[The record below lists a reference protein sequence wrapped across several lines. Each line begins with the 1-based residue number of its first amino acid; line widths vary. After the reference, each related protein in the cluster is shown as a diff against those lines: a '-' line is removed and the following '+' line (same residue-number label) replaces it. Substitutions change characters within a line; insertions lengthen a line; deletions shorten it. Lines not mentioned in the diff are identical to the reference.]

1 MERKRTMKKAIPV
14 ILLLGILAGGGWYFY
29 GKYRSEEEA
38 LVLHGNV
45 DIRGVDLGFRVSGRI
60 AEVLKDEGDAVK
72 TGELLARIDAEPY
85 QRGLEQAK
93 ATHAQATAA
102 LAQVKAN
109 LGQARADA
117 DLKRAGYRVEEI
129 EQARA
134 SLAQARV
141 TMENAERAYE
151 RQSTLVKTH
160 GVSRQN
166 FENAEAAYREAEQRM
181 KVAEANLKQLESGF
195 RVEEIAAAEAA
206 VGAAEAAVG
215 AAEAEVVKAGAA
227 VKTAEIQ
234 LADTELKSPS
244 DGVVITRALEP
255 GAIVQAGPTVLS
267 LSLEKPV
274 WVRAY
279 VHEPELGRF
288 PPGTKVKVFT
298 DGRPDEPY
306 HGTVGFV
313 SPRAEFT
320 PKSVE
325 TEELRTSLVYRMRV
339 VVEDSDGSLRQ
350 GMPVRVVME
359 E

>member
-1 MERKRTMKKAIPV
+1 MKKAIPV
-14 ILLLGILAGGGWYFY
+14 ILLLGILTGGGWYFY
-29 GKYRSEEEA
+29 GKYRSKDEA

-72 TGELLARIDAEPY
+72 AGELLARIDPEPY
-85 QRGLEQAK
+85 ERELEQAT
-93 ATHAQATAA
+93 ATHTQAVASLAQA
-102 LAQVKAN
+102 KAS

-117 DLKRAGYRVEEI
+117 DLKRAGYRLEEI

-134 SLAQARV
+134 SLAQSKV
-141 TMENAERAYE
+141 TVGNAERAYE
-151 RQSTLVKTH
+151 RQSTLVKTN

-181 KVAEANLKQLESGF
+181 KVAEANLRQLESGF
-195 RVEEIAAAEAA
+195 RVEEIAAAEAG

-215 AAEAEVVKAGAA
+215 AAEATVVRADAA
-227 VKTAEIQ
+227 VRNAEIK
-234 LADTELKSPS
+234 LKDTELKSPS
-244 DGVVITRALEP
+244 DGVVITRAQEP

-279 VHEPELGRF
+279 VHEPELGKF
-288 PPGTKVKVFT
+288 PPGTKVKIFT
-298 DGRPDEPY
+298 DGRPEEPF

-320 PKSVE
+320 PKTVE

-339 VVEDSDGSLRQ
+339 VVGDSDGSLRQ
-350 GMPVRVVME
+350 GMPVRVVMGNHAE
-359 E
+359 

>member
-1 MERKRTMKKAIPV
+1 MKKAIPV
-14 ILLLGILAGGGWYFY
+14 ILLLGVLAGGGWYFY
-29 GKYRSEEEA
+29 GKYRSQDEA

-60 AEVLKDEGDAVK
+60 KEVLKDEGDAVK
-72 TGELLARIDAEPY
+72 TGELLARIDPEPY
-85 QRGLEQAK
+85 ERELEQAK
-93 ATHAQATAA
+93 ATHTQAVASREQA
-102 LAQVKAN
+102 KAS
-109 LGQARADA
+109 LGQAMADA
-117 DLKRAGYRVEEI
+117 DLKRAGYRTEEI

-134 SLAQARV
+134 SLAQAKV
-141 TMENAERAYE
+141 TMDNAERAYA
-151 RQSTLVKTH
+151 RQAALVKTN

-166 FENAEAAYREAEQRM
+166 FENAQAAYREAEQRM

-206 VGAAEAAVG
+206 VVK
-215 AAEAEVVKAGAA
+215 AEAE
-227 VKTAEIQ
+227 VKTAEIK

-244 DGVVITRALEP
+244 EGVVITRAQEP

-274 WVRAY
+274 WARVY
-279 VHEPELGRF
+279 VHEPELGKF

-298 DGRPDEPY
+298 DGRPDEAY

-350 GMPVRVVME
+350 GMPVRVVLE
-359 E
+359 ESAE

>member
-1 MERKRTMKKAIPV
+1 MKKAIPV
-14 ILLLGILAGGGWYFY
+14 ILLLAALGAGGWYFY
-29 GKYRSEEEA
+29 GKYRSNHEP

-60 AEVLKDEGDAVK
+60 AEVLKDEGDEVK
-72 TGELLARIDAEPY
+72 SGELLARIDKEPY
-85 QRGLEQAK
+85 ERDLEQAK
-93 ATHAQATAA
+93 AVLAEARASLEQA
-102 LAQVKAN
+102 KAS
-109 LGQARADA
+109 LGQAKADA
-117 DLKRAGYRVEEI
+117 DLKRAGYRKEEI

-134 SLAQARV
+134 TVAQTRV
-141 TMENAERAYE
+141 TRENAERAYE
-151 RQSTLVKTH
+151 RQSTLVKSS

-166 FENAEAAYREAEQRM
+166 FENAEAAYHEAEQKT
-181 KVAEANLKQLESGF
+181 KVAEANLEQLEAGF
-195 RVEEIAAAEAA
+195 RKEEIAAAEAA
-206 VGAAEAAVG
+206 VGAADAGVG
-215 AAEAEVVKAGAA
+215 AAGAAVVKAEAA
-227 VKTAEIQ
+227 VKTAEIK

-255 GAIVQAGPTVLS
+255 GAIVQAGPTVLT

-279 VHEPELGRF
+279 VHEPQLGKF
-288 PPGTKVKVFT
+288 PPGTKVT
-298 DGRPDEPY
+298 LHGDGDPDRVY

-325 TEELRTSLVYRMRV
+325 TEELRTSLVYRLRV

-350 GMPVRVVME
+350 GMPVTVE
-359 E
+359 LDANGGK